1 MYGDLRDIH
10 TIFKIDGVA
19 AVLFL
24 LPFTFMTYIGLT
36 NMFTAIIL
44 SSFCDVSKDLNVY
57 LANRK
62 ESLAR
67 RHHWI
72 YRAGYAFKD
81 FFGKVRS

>member
-1 MYGDLRDIH
+1 MFSAKTPLLNTASHVYIFCSHIMYGDLRDIH

-44 SSFCDVSKDLNVY
+44 SSFCDV
-57 LANRK
+57 
-62 ESLAR
+62 
-67 RHHWI
+67 
-72 YRAGYAFKD
+72 
-81 FFGKVRS
+81 